1 MCWPVGDIGVERCGR
16 RRDGD
21 VEESVKSGED
31 EGRDVEYEGP
41 VKRELEH
48 LVWIAEVVA
57 PNLKRWSPLDWRQ
70 LLAKVVER
78 RPRGCW
84 NLL

>member
-1 MCWPVGDIGVERCGR
+1 MCWPVGDIGMERCGR

-21 VEESVKSGED
+21 VEESVESGED

-48 LVWIAEVVA
+48 LYQSTKKPTVQRCGLDLWATSEWVA
-57 PNLKRWSPLDWRQ
+57 YRLDR
-70 LLAKVVER
+70 
-78 RPRGCW
+78 
-84 NLL
+84 